1 MPLLVGHLTSI
12 CPLIVSLVFQRRRM
26 SATSS
31 FKNHETWSKKKDAA
45 WQNVISVSYQSG
57 LVQEN
62 ESHRESE
69 RHRDTC
75 TTQLALVWVQRWPS
89 AHEMWTSRRLETL
102 VQVCLTCQVSQFSKC
117 FFLYIC
123 PWGSIGENLSLN
135 ARLHSLFFHNM
146 WHLTIC
152 DHARILKNSHCW
164 QIHNFEFT
172 GPAMAEEVSCRQMV
186 VG

>member
-1 MPLLVGHLTSI
+1 MISHLEECACASSGRSSNI
-12 CPLIVSLVFQRRRM
+12 HLPAHLQRRRM

-89 AHEMWTSRRLETL
+89 AHEMWASRRLETL

-135 ARLHSLFFHNM
+135 ARLHSLSIFSQYVTFDHM
-146 WHLTIC
+146 WPCSNLEELSLL
-152 DHARILKNSHCW
+152 ANS
-164 QIHNFEFT
+164 
-172 GPAMAEEVSCRQMV
+172 
-186 VG
+186 